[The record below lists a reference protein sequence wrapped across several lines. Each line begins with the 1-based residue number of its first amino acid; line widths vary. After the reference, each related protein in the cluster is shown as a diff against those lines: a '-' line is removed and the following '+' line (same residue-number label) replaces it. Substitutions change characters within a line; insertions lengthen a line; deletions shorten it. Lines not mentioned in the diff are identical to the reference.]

1 MNAWPRCAATARPG
15 CIDPGSYNGS
25 AAQARPRARAAGAT
39 GTTVPHIWPHIRLH
53 IRPPTRP
60 HTPPPTR
67 PPRQTLPMTLS
78 PAQRQFLSWTALA
91 AALALALWLLAPV
104 LTPFV
109 VAAMLAYALQPVVER
124 AHSRG
129 LPRVLAVV
137 LVEVL
142 ALTAALAVLLLIV
155 PVMAKELPLL
165 KAQVPVLLDR
175 LNTALAPMLARLGI
189 DFTLDVA
196 SIKAWLTQLLDAN
209 TDEWLATALAS
220 ARIGGSV
227 LLSLVGNAILVPVVL
242 FYLLLDWPR
251 LVARTQGLVPPRA
264 RGAVDGFFEE
274 CDAVLGQYLRGQLL
288 VMLALAVYYA
298 VALALA
304 GLDLALPVGVFTG
317 LLVAIPYLG
326 FGLGMALAL
335 MAAVLQFASL
345 GGVLLVAAVY
355 GLGQLLESFVL
366 TPRLVGERIGLSP
379 LAVIFA
385 LLAFGQLFGFVGVL
399 IALPASAVALVALRR
414 MLAAY
419 RASAL
424 FTG

>member
-1 MNAWPRCAATARPG
+1 M
-15 CIDPGSYNGS
+15 
-25 AAQARPRARAAGAT
+25 
-39 GTTVPHIWPHIRLH
+39 
-53 IRPPTRP
+53 
-60 HTPPPTR
+60 
-67 PPRQTLPMTLS
+67 
-78 PAQRQFLSWTALA
+78 
-91 AALALALWLLAPV
+91 